1 VTSRLLRLVVGVLW
15 LAGFCGS
22 ARGQERV
29 LTEPVQ
35 YELAAG
41 FLYNFAV
48 LTKWPATGFPRRDLP
63 VTVGVVGRNPFGA
76 SLARAL
82 AVRQVGG
89 RGFAIEYFADETE
102 IRACH
107 VLFVTR
113 EVNQQAALDAVRGKP
128 VLTVGVAEDFLK
140 LGGMIRLFADEI
152 GRVRF
157 AVRREAAEQAELELS
172 SRLLRLAAGNDAP
185 RAEGR

>member
-1 VTSRLLRLVVGVLW
+1 LLRVVFGTLW
-15 LAGFCGS
+15 LVGFCRPS
-22 ARGQERV
+22 RGEEHV

-48 LTKWPATGFPRRDLP
+48 LTTWPPAAFPRREMPL
-63 VTVGVVGRNPFGA
+63 TVGVVGQNPFGA

-82 AVRQVGG
+82 ALRQVEG

-102 IRACH
+102 IRGCH

-113 EVNQQAALDAVRGKP
+113 EANQRAALAAVRGQP

-140 LGGMIRLFADEI
+140 RGGMIRLFADET

-157 AVRREAAEQAELELS
+157 AIRQEAAVAAGLELS
-172 SRLLRLAAGNDAP
+172 SRLLRLAELYEP
-185 RAEGR
+185 VRAEGR